1 MEPAEYKKLINR
13 DRITEAAAT
22 TFPDSAEIIPERF
35 IRSDDEVQ
43 AAVEDE
49 AACEVLPVVDMA
61 NLLDPELS
69 ASETAKLGSA
79 CRDWGFF
86 QLANHGVD
94 EAVIQQMKDS
104 TVQFFSLP
112 LGSKNEVAVRPGGFQ
127 GFGHHFNDP
136 GTDKLDWA
144 ECLLL
149 ETQPPDRDMEF
160 WPTNQPTFRDAL
172 DRYSEEMATLARRL
186 LRFMAADLGVSAAAL
201 LGAFGGGKGQTAGIH
216 RYPPCRRPE
225 KVLGMAPH
233 TDGFGLTLL
242 LHADAGAPPPGLQV
256 RRGGRWFPVRPV
268 PGALVVNVGDVLE
281 VLSNGAYAS
290 AEHRVVPH
298 AERPRTTV
306 VVFQD
311 ASLDDGTVAPLPELL
326 MLRGEEARYEAMGR
340 LEFSKGQLQALAQGT
355 RFPDS
360 LKTS

>member
-1 MEPAEYKKLINR
+1 MEPGEYNKLINR

-22 TFPDSAEIIPERF
+22 TFPDSAEIPERF
-35 IRSDDEVQ
+35 VRSDDDVQ

-49 AACEVLPVVDMA
+49 ASCELLPVVDMA

-86 QLANHGVD
+86 QLTNHGVD

-104 TVQFFSLP
+104 TAQFFSLP

-127 GFGHHFNDP
+127 GFGHHFNEP
-136 GTDKLDWA
+136 GSDKLDWA

-149 ETQPPDRDMEF
+149 ETQPARDMEF
-160 WPTNQPTFRDAL
+160 WPKNPPTFRDAL
-172 DRYSEEMATLARRL
+172 DRYSEEMATLVRRL

-201 LGAFGGGKGQTAGIH
+201 VRAFAGKGQTAGTH

-225 KVLGMAPH
+225 KVLGMTPH

-242 LHADAGAPPPGLQV
+242 LHADDGTPPPGLQI

-298 AERPRTTV
+298 AERSRTTV

-326 MLRGEEARYEAMGR
+326 LGGGQGARYEAMGR
-340 LEFSKGQLQALAQGT
+340 LEFAMGHLQALAQGT